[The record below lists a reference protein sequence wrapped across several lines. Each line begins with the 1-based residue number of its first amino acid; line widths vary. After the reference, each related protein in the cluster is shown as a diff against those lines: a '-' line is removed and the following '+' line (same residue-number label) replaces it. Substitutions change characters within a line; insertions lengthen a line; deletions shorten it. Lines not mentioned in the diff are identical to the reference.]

1 MERHRSQPYNPNIA
15 NGFFRAGYVE
25 TWGRG
30 IEKICEAC
38 KKHGVPMPEYTL
50 HLEDIM
56 VKFTP
61 LGHQEILK
69 DQNVLIN
76 VPLNVLINDPLEK
89 EVLSA
94 IEENSHITQA
104 QLSTKL
110 NRSDRQ
116 IKRALKELREKGII
130 ERIGSRKSGQ
140 WIVK

>member
-1 MERHRSQPYNPNIA
+1 M
-15 NGFFRAGYVE
+15 E

-61 LGHQEILK
+61 LGHPDSVK

-76 VPLNVLINDPLEK
+76 DPLNDLLEDTVEKIVLA
-89 EVLSA
+89 A
-94 IEENSHITQA
+94 IRENSYVTQA
-104 QLSTKL
+104 QLATKL

-116 IKRALKELREKGII
+116 IRRVIKEMREKGLI

>member
-1 MERHRSQPYNPNIA
+1 
-15 NGFFRAGYVE
+15 
-25 TWGRG
+25 
-30 IEKICEAC
+30 
-38 KKHGVPMPEYTL
+38 MPEYTL

-61 LGHQEILK
+61 LGHPDILK

-76 VPLNVLINDPLEK
+76 DPLNDILEDTVEKIVLA
-89 EVLSA
+89 A
-94 IEENSHITQA
+94 IRENSYVTQA
-104 QLSTKL
+104 QLATKL

-116 IKRALKELREKGII
+116 IRRVIKEMREKGLI

>member
-1 MERHRSQPYNPNIA
+1 M
-15 NGFFRAGYVE
+15 
-25 TWGRG
+25 GRG

-61 LGHQEILK
+61 LGHQDILK

-94 IEENSHITQA
+94 IEENS
-104 QLSTKL
+104 
-110 NRSDRQ
+110 
-116 IKRALKELREKGII
+116 KGII

>member
-1 MERHRSQPYNPNIA
+1 
-15 NGFFRAGYVE
+15 
-25 TWGRG
+25 
-30 IEKICEAC
+30 
-38 KKHGVPMPEYTL
+38 MPEYTL

-61 LGHQEILK
+61 LGHQDVLK

-76 VPLNVLINDPLEK
+76 DSLEK
-89 EVLSA
+89 IVLSA
-94 IEENSHITQA
+94 IKENSHITQA

-116 IKRALKELREKGII
+116 IRRVLKELREKGII

>member
-1 MERHRSQPYNPNIA
+1 MITAIIS
-15 NGFFRAGYVE
+15 GYVE
-25 TWGRG
+25 TWGGG

-61 LGHQEILK
+61 LGHQDILK

-76 VPLNVLINDPLEK
+76 DPLEK
-89 EVLSA
+89 AVLSA
-94 IEENSHITQA
+94 IKENSHITQA

-116 IKRALKELREKGII
+116 F
-130 ERIGSRKSGQ
+130 
-140 WIVK
+140 

>member
-1 MERHRSQPYNPNIA
+1 MDRGNIGA
-15 NGFFRAGYVE
+15 WNR
-25 TWGRG
+25 
-30 IEKICEAC
+30 KN
-38 KKHGVPMPEYTL
+38 M

-61 LGHQEILK
+61 LGHQDILK

-94 IEENSHITQA
+94 IEENS
-104 QLSTKL
+104 
-110 NRSDRQ
+110 
-116 IKRALKELREKGII
+116 KGII